1 MGAGLVIVLVVLSV
15 AHVGLNRG
23 GRIRAAT
30 TARGELAVGHLP
42 VT

>member
-1 MGAGLVIVLVVLSV
+1 MGAGLAVLLAAVSA

-30 TARGELAVGHLP
+30 AARGDLAVGHLP

>member
-1 MGAGLVIVLVVLSV
+1 MGAGVAAVLALLSA

-23 GRIRAAT
+23 GHIRAPGA
-30 TARGELAVGHLP
+30 ARGELTVGHLP

>member
-1 MGAGLVIVLVVLSV
+1 MGAGLVLVLAALSM

-30 TARGELAVGHLP
+30 AERGELAVGHLP